1 MAAVQIGPMLELGWR
16 VHRWLFRVS
25 GGRVGSRM
33 NGFEVLLLTTT
44 GRRSGAPRRVALQYL
59 PHGSGWAVV
68 ASRAGDARNPD
79 WWHNL
84 VATPTAKILID
95 GSSHTV
101 QAHDAAGEEREALWA
116 QFAEIDPAYLEY
128 ERRTYARDPRR
139 GARAGSRATA
149 QGTV

>member
-33 NGFEVLLLTTT
+33 NGFAVLLLTTT
-44 GRRSGAPRRVALQYL
+44 GRRSGLPRRVALQYL
-59 PHGSGWAVV
+59 PHRSGWAVV
-68 ASRAGDARNPD
+68 ASRAGDNRDPD

-84 VATPTAKILID
+84 VATPTAEILVD
-95 GSSHTV
+95 GARHRV
-101 QAHDAAGEEREALWA
+101 EARDAIGDEREALWA
-116 QFAEIDPAYLEY
+116 QFAAIDHAYLEY
-128 ERRTYARDPRR
+128 ERRTSRR
-139 GARAGSRATA
+139 IPVVVLAPAPEQPA

>member
-1 MAAVQIGPMLELGWR
+1 MAAVRIGPMLELGWR

-25 GGRVGSRM
+25 GGRVGSSM

-84 VATPTAKILID
+84 VATPKAKILID
-95 GSSHTV
+95 GSSHAV
-101 QAHDAAGEEREALWA
+101 QAHDAAGEEREGLWA
-116 QFAEIDPAYLEY
+116 RFADIDPAYLEY
-128 ERRTYARDPRR
+128 ERRTTREIPVVVLEPVPEPRP
-139 GARAGSRATA
+139 